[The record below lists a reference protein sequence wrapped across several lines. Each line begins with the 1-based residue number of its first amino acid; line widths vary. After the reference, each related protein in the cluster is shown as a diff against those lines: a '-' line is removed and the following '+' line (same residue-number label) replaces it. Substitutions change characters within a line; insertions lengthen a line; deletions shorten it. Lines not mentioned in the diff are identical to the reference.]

1 VTANGLPVMKQQW
14 RLWLRQIA
22 RPPSATVSAQV
33 LRHLGEFLDSRSG
46 AVLTYRP
53 MPGELDLDRL
63 LGRPDGD
70 RFYVTRTNSDD
81 VLTVHRASART
92 ELHRYGF
99 AQPTA
104 SAEKVDPAT
113 IDIVLVPAIAF
124 GRDGSRLGHGAGYY
138 DRLLPSVGAE
148 AAVVGVAYEA
158 IVARTVPVG
167 HHDVPMTHLVTETG
181 MATPRVEGI
190 DNSGR

>member
-1 VTANGLPVMKQQW
+1 
-14 RLWLRQIA
+14 
-22 RPPSATVSAQV
+22 
-33 LRHLGEFLDSRSG
+33 
-46 AVLTYRP
+46 

-63 LGRPDGD
+63 LSRPDRD

-81 VLTVHRASART
+81 VLTVHRASAPT
-92 ELHRYGF
+92 ELHRYGY

-104 SAEKVDPAT
+104 GAAKVDPAT
-113 IDIVLVPAIAF
+113 IDIVLVPAVAF

-138 DRLLPSVGAE
+138 DRLLPSVSAG
-148 AAVVGVAYEA
+148 AAVVGVAHEA

-167 HHDVPMTHLVTETG
+167 QHDVPMTHLVTETG
-181 MATPRVEGI
+181 MAACRVEVI